1 MYSICLCLSF
11 SLLFLFNVYNKKKK
25 EKITSAL
32 IEDKEKDG
40 IDINDINITKTK
52 KMISWKKKLLWILL
66 VSIIDYTAYIFSSKF
81 WLPNENYVD
90 TLQTNMIFM
99 SIFSFLILK
108 LKLHKHH
115 YLCIIVI
122 IIRSIAY
129 ALIFNVLYRDD
140 IGKNIDY
147 KPYLVS
153 FITEIGFSLTY
164 VMYKYYMLIKYMH
177 PFEIMFFEGV
187 FELFFSIITL
197 IISTS
202 LGKLDKIS
210 DFLKDFKGLEVFILI
225 SWIIVN
231 FIYHAILFKVID
243 IFSPF
248 YIHISILIS
257 EFISFFCN
265 IFDNLKI
272 GKIIFYVISFVVCP
286 FMILVF
292 LEIIELNFCG
302 LSEMTKKN
310 IELRAQLDSV
320 INDENDGQKISVG
333 ADGYSIELDRKS
345 QKIIRLESMGDN

>member
-1 MYSICLCLSF
+1 MQIFIESQSKIFKDNVSNFPVIYTMMYSICSCLSF

-177 PFEIMFFEGV
+177 PFEIMFF
-187 FELFFSIITL
+187 
-197 IISTS
+197 
-202 LGKLDKIS
+202 
-210 DFLKDFKGLEVFILI
+210 
-225 SWIIVN
+225 
-231 FIYHAILFKVID
+231 
-243 IFSPF
+243 
-248 YIHISILIS
+248 
-257 EFISFFCN
+257 
-265 IFDNLKI
+265 
-272 GKIIFYVISFVVCP
+272 
-286 FMILVF
+286 
-292 LEIIELNFCG
+292 
-302 LSEMTKKN
+302 
-310 IELRAQLDSV
+310 
-320 INDENDGQKISVG
+320 
-333 ADGYSIELDRKS
+333 
-345 QKIIRLESMGDN
+345 